1 MDNPT
6 KNKLMSGPLPGV
18 IEPLLK
24 ARDMAA
30 IFRLKDPESA
40 YRLPI
45 RRLKRGRSV
54 SWHPQDV
61 RLYISL
67 NMQG

>member
-1 MDNPT
+1 MDSTATNSQSLGSPV
-6 KNKLMSGPLPGV
+6 GG
-18 IEPLLK
+18 IEPLLR
-24 ARDMAA
+24 ASDIAA

-40 YRLPI
+40 YQLPI
-45 RRLKRGRSV
+45 RRVKLGKSV
-54 SWHPQDV
+54 FWRPQDV